1 MSGLSLLSFILFF
14 RDTFR
19 RERSLN
25 YQNALKQRCK
35 ATALE
40 SLGGKQPARVDES
53 IEKNT
58 LKRDSTEPPQ
68 ETSLPAVSLADIN
81 PLKPIGQVLR
91 RKNNIII
98 LISSGNDFPPPS
110 YFWRDPLTNLCTGI
124 QFGFNTLIT
133 YACARTL
140 SASYGYSPLKIGLVT
155 LSFGIGKFFFFF
167 FLNFKQKSYRL
178 WHFGVQE
185 VSLVVCWVAAGLIM
199 SLHV

>member
-1 MSGLSLLSFILFF
+1 MTSGLNWRAVFWFLSIVSGLSFLSFILFF

-35 ATALE
+35 ATALA
-40 SLGGKQPARVDES
+40 SLGGKQPACVDES
-53 IEKNT
+53 TEKNS

-98 LISSGNDFPPPS
+98 LISSGNDFPHPPI
-110 YFWRDPLTNLCTGI
+110 LL
-124 QFGFNTLIT
+124 
-133 YACARTL
+133 ARPTH
-140 SASYGYSPLKIGLVT
+140 K
-155 LSFGIGKFFFFF
+155 
-167 FLNFKQKSYRL
+167 
-178 WHFGVQE
+178 
-185 VSLVVCWVAAGLIM
+185 
-199 SLHV
+199 SLHRDSVWI